1 MSVYTCNCCGIQFET
16 SEAQRKHMKSDWHRY
31 NLKRKVAN
39 LPAVAEDVFLSKV
52 QASAKNEAEESGKK
66 KQLTK
71 KDLRK
76 REKEALL
83 EKKRQLLKL
92 AEENA
97 RKNLEQQLKTQEA
110 QADAE
115 LEKTIVKEETPSE
128 SPLETPEE
136 ELTENELAEKLIQQ
150 KIDNRVDIPLTE
162 CFFCGKKSNDIE
174 NNLEHMFKDH
184 GFYIPEQKY
193 LADRNGLLEYIAEK
207 IGLGNVCLV
216 CNFQGRSLEAVRAH
230 MLAKRH
236 CRIPYEEEDEKLEI
250 SQFYDFTSSY
260 DRFEKTSEEN
270 NDEDWEDVDSV
281 DDESIG
287 EDDIPEDTLYHD
299 GVELHLPTGIKI
311 GHRSLQRYYKQNL
324 KPELVLKEGQ
334 GTVIAADTRSFLT
347 TFNKKDAQL
356 QQKVWQTEAT
366 DKKRHDKRAAKFI
379 NQQKHYRD
387 ELLQ

>member
-1 MSVYTCNCCGIQFET
+1 
-16 SEAQRKHMKSDWHRY
+16 MKSDWHRY